1 MKKVLKYF
9 SLLLF
14 LIPLNVSALSSN
26 YEDNIAPIVHKET
39 EENKVNLY
47 LFEGKGCPHC
57 KQEKEWLKTL
67 KSKYSD
73 KINIYEFEVW
83 YDQDNA
89 NLLQDVQNKLGT
101 NATGVPYTVI
111 SNHNYVGYSDTIKSE
126 MEDQLNNLFEIE
138 DNNNIKNIPVLG
150 NVDVSKVSLPIIS
163 IVLGFIDGFNPCAM
177 WVLLFLI
184 TMLLEMNDKKK
195 RWLIGIVFL
204 FTSGFVYFLSMLGIN
219 IVLSMITISI
229 IRAIIATFIL
239 IMGIL
244 SLRKYL
250 LTRKKA
256 VGCTVVKNNKR
267 KKIINQLNKV
277 SSSQSIILACLGV
290 AGLAAGVNLVEL
302 ACSLGFPVVFSEIMA
317 INNIT
322 GFYRILYLFI
332 YILFYM
338 IDDIA
343 VFVIS
348 MITLETTGITNKY
361 NKLCT
366 LISAIIMIILGLLLL
381 IKPELVMLNF

>member
-229 IRAIIATFIL
+229 IRATIATFIL